1 MREQRQILR
10 RTKAASFRRALLA
23 SIPFWSLIPML
34 WIYWDTKVTE
44 KIAAFSLQFFGSSH
58 ARSIVNALAWRECSR
73 PRAQAESFF
82 TFYLGVVF
90 SVTFRFKGAQTA
102 SPHRKSPS
110 LPAEIHVSDEV
121 ECERLRIR

>member
-1 MREQRQILR
+1 MTSQRSFIGKNNQIHANIR
-10 RTKAASFRRALLA
+10 SFQNRGHFDRVSFFGFAK
-23 SIPFWSLIPML
+23 SSLV

-90 SVTFRFKGAQTA
+90 SVTFRFKGA
-102 SPHRKSPS
+102 
-110 LPAEIHVSDEV
+110 
-121 ECERLRIR
+121 